1 MNVSYEEKDDRRISE
16 ILKQLEA
23 VADRGSR
30 EKSKEWQGSKAGVR
44 QGGDADTGARSFT
57 TGGSGNPRP
66 WGRELPAPG
75 KSGTRLFSWRSD
87 RQVQDAIAKV
97 ARYLQLQR
105 DLYYPTAD
113 PLNNEWKKT
122 FSGFYSTSLLDR
134 VRISELKDRRVANP
148 SFYEKAKA
156 DGITGLPDMAHRA
169 VVTFLDVIV
178 FHEKIA
184 SRHLFHGLVHTAQV
198 KLLGPERYAEL
209 FVTGF
214 LNSRSFFLVPVK
226 AHAFLLDTRYAEDPE
241 ARFSVEQEVLRWAAE
256 DRY

>member
-1 MNVSYEEKDDRRISE
+1 MVGERDKKVPYEEKDDRRISE
-16 ILKQLEA
+16 IIKQLEA
-23 VADRGSR
+23 VADGGGRERRQECQGRKTAGSFATGR
-30 EKSKEWQGSKAGVR
+30 SGKA
-44 QGGDADTGARSFT
+44 S
-57 TGGSGNPRP
+57 P
-66 WGRELPAPG
+66 WGRELPGLA
-75 KSGTRLFSWRSD
+75 KSSTRLFSWRAD

-97 ARYLQLQR
+97 ALYLQLQR
-105 DLYYPTAD
+105 DLYYPTAE
-113 PLNNEWKKT
+113 PLNDEWKKA
-122 FSGFYSTSLLDR
+122 FSSFYSSLLLDR

-148 SFYEKAKA
+148 SFYEQAKA

-178 FHEKIA
+178 FHEKIT

-214 LNSRSFFLVPVK
+214 LNSRSFFLVPLK
-226 AHAFLLDTRYAEDPE
+226 AHAFALDTRYAEDPE
-241 ARFSVEQEVLRWAAE
+241 ARFSVEGEVLRWAAE